1 MINVLAMCHNVLIW
15 QGFSAGSSDIESHPD
30 DVIQE
35 ETVGSIQQS
44 KAAMALCSEV
54 KADVKN
60 LQSEMNALK
69 EMVTSLHDK
78 REESSAKGKG
88 KQQKLPAGL
97 SVSVKVCYCYAL
109 FRIIFHRR

>member
-1 MINVLAMCHNVLIW
+1 MPQRADMARFFGSIP
-15 QGFSAGSSDIESHPD
+15 GSSHTENHPD

-44 KAAMALCSEV
+44 EVAMALCSEV

-69 EMVTSLHDK
+69 EMVASLHDK

-97 SVSVKVCYCYAL
+97 SVSVKLCYCYAL